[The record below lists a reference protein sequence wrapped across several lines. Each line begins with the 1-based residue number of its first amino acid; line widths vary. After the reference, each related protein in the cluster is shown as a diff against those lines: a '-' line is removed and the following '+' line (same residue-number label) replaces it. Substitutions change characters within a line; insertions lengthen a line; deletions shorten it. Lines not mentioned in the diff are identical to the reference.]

1 MVFEV
6 FVFVFV
12 FILGGEGNGLC
23 WGFGWVFEY
32 FFKYKY
38 ISIIIWLM
46 DSAANWQVVYLGEMV
61 SAIQYVT
68 QRSSPYLCNH
78 IYIYEFTH
86 TM

>member
-6 FVFVFV
+6 LVCFFFLFWGERVMGFVGDLV
-12 FILGGEGNGLC
+12 
-23 WGFGWVFEY
+23 GFFEY

-78 IYIYEFTH
+78 IYI
-86 TM
+86 